1 MQDFLMFATMTTA
14 VFLEAAPFL
23 LVGAFL
29 GVLLESYMPAERLER
44 MTPRSAIGR
53 IALGVCAGLV
63 LPTCECGVVAIVRK
77 LLKKGV
83 PAATAIPYLLCA
95 PVINPVVLIS
105 TWVAFQGDAT
115 MLAWRVLMV
124 LAPAVG
130 LGLALSKV
138 PAQWLLK
145 EGHLPVTADG
155 CGCGDCCGAEP
166 EAKGMHKAFTVISRT
181 GAEFLELGKYL
192 ALGAMAAAAF
202 KVFTPPELM
211 EWFAQ
216 SPVLAVAGMM
226 GLAIVLSVCSEADAF
241 VAASFSFMPR
251 AAQAAFVGIGPM
263 VDLKLIAM
271 FTAVFNRRVTAALVI
286 VPTVVVFL
294 LAMVFQVLGGGA

>member
-1 MQDFLMFATMTTA
+1 MQDFATFATMATA

-23 LVGAFL
+23 LIGAFL
-29 GVLLESYMPAERLER
+29 GVLLEAYMPAERLER
-44 MTPRSAIGR
+44 ITPRSTPGR
-53 IALGVCAGLV
+53 VLLGVSAGLV

-83 PAATAIPYLLCA
+83 PPTTAIPYLLCA

-115 MLAWRVLMV
+115 MVAWRVLMV

-130 LGLALSKV
+130 LGLALGRV
-138 PAQWLLK
+138 PPAWLLK
-145 EGHLPVTADG
+145 EGHLPVQGDA
-155 CGCGDCCGAEP
+155 CGCGGACEV
-166 EAKGMHKAFTVISRT
+166 EQARGWRKVFRVIT
-181 GAEFLELGKYL
+181 GTGREFLELGKYL

-211 EWFAQ
+211 RWFAS

-251 AAQAAFVGIGPM
+251 VAQAAFTGIGPM

-271 FTAVFNRRVTAALVI
+271 FSAVFQRRVTAALVV
-286 VPTVVVFL
+286 VPTVVVFM
-294 LAMVFQVLGGGA
+294 LAMVFQAVGG